1 MKAATP
7 HTVFH
12 ENRNSAAL
20 SHVKPV
26 IIADTFRQAKTE
38 TLLVPVRPSMKVVP
52 IIVGLM
58 SGGPRT
64 PLSKLQLDIDNR
76 VWTK

>member
-7 HTVFH
+7 HAVFH
-12 ENRNSAAL
+12 ENRNGLAIC
-20 SHVKPV
+20 HCVEMG

-38 TLLVPVRPSMKVVP
+38 TLLVPARPSMKVVP
-52 IIVGLM
+52 IIDGLM

-64 PLSKLQLDIDNR
+64 PLSKLQLDNDNR
-76 VWTK
+76 V

>member
-7 HTVFH
+7 HAAFH
-12 ENRNSAAL
+12 ENRNSTAL
-20 SHVKPV
+20 LRVNTV

-38 TLLVPVRPSMKVVP
+38 TLLVPACPSMKVVP
-52 IIVGLM
+52 IIGGLM

-76 VWTK
+76 V